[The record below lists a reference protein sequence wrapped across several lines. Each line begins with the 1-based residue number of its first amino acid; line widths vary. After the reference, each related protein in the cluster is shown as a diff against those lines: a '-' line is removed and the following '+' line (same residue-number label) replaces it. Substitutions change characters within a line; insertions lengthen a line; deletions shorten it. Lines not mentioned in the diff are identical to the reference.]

1 MKQTRSKRRTEVKRL
16 LKTRQRE
23 LESQEAQIFLKFAEV
38 YPQADLTL
46 PVAEAVWAFIFF
58 LKKSGYHIINGRTV
72 FCFPFSH
79 IVKLKNLK

>member
-1 MKQTRSKRRTEVKRL
+1 VKQTRSKRRTEVKRL

-46 PVAEAVWAFIFF
+46 PVAEGIWAF
-58 LKKSGYHIINGRTV
+58 
-72 FCFPFSH
+72 
-79 IVKLKNLK
+79 